1 MNLHFKEKDYVY
13 RETSRV
19 LDIKS
24 YMKIRNSTAS
34 KFLTEHA
41 DDKQLSEFVNNY
53 GKLLSNRRF
62 SVLVGRGAFH
72 INSNKSVLIDVL

>member
-24 YMKIRNSTAS
+24 YMKIRNGTLN
-34 KFLTEHA
+34 KFVGEHV
-41 DDKQLSEFVNNY
+41 DDKGLSEFSQKY
-53 GKLLSNRRF
+53 GKLLSTRRF